1 MTPERKEESRALLEE
16 YRTYEGAESFEV
28 LRLLA
33 VELLAALD
41 EAEKTPTEPG
51 NWDEDRAER
60 LRASYKT
67 WWGIR

>member
-16 YRTYEGAESFEV
+16 YRTYEGAESFEI

-41 EAEKTPTEPG
+41 EAEKRSEYTTAFKEWRDSMP
-51 NWDEDRAER
+51 RAVKR
-60 LRASYKT
+60 
-67 WWGIR
+67 